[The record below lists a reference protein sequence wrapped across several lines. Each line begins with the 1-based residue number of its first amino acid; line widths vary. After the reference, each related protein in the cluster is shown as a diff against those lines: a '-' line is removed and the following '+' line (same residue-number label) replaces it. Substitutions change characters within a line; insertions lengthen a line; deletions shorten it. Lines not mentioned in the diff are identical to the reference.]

1 MMPLLQRY
9 ILGELLRTF
18 LFVVLGLTVLLV
30 AVGVAQ
36 RAVESGLGPEQLLAI
51 LPFIIPSLLPFT
63 IPAALLFA
71 VCLVYGRLAG
81 DQEVIAAK
89 AAGISVLSLLS
100 PAFLLGGALSVASLL
115 LTDQVIPWAVANI
128 ERKIV
133 EAIEDVFLDKLRA
146 DRQFIDKGQGITVT
160 VNGVEGRTLIR
171 PIFRLEQSS
180 SSGRVE
186 SIILQAM
193 EAELSLDPNAQ
204 EAIIRI
210 RDGLI
215 QLPGEPTREIRIHDE
230 ETRRIRWNHLT
241 SASTP
246 RNLPVQ
252 VLREELHQL
261 VRRAELLESRQVIL
275 RAMALTL
282 GQIEEYAQLTL
293 QSHPDLKF
301 AQNRR
306 HRLQTEIHSRFAL
319 ACSCAFFVLLG
330 APFAIQRASGHFL
343 TTFLFCF
350 GPITAVY
357 YPLVMG
363 LTEQCKRGSL
373 DPVWAMW
380 IPNMLLCL
388 CGWHVIRRILRH

>member
-1 MMPLLQRY
+1 MPLLQRY

-18 LFVVLGLTVLLV
+18 VFVVLGLTILLV
-30 AVGVAQ
+30 TVGVAQ

-51 LPFIIPSLLPFT
+51 LPYIIPSLLPFT
-63 IPAALLFA
+63 IPAALLFT
-71 VCLVYGRLAG
+71 VCLVYGRMAG

-100 PAFLLGGALSVASLL
+100 PVLLLGGALSVASLV

-146 DRQFIDKGQGITVT
+146 DRQFVDKSQGITVT
-160 VNGVEGRTLIR
+160 VNGIEGRTLIR
-171 PIFRLEQSS
+171 PIFRLEQDSS
-180 SSGRVE
+180 DGRTEYIV
-186 SIILQAM
+186 LQAA
-193 EAELSLDPNAQ
+193 EAELSLEPRAQ
-204 EAIIRI
+204 EAVIRI

-230 ETRRIRWNHLT
+230 ETRRIRWNHL
-241 SASTP
+241 SSVSTP

-252 VLREELHQL
+252 VIREELLQL
-261 VRRAELLESRQVIL
+261 SRRSHMLESRQTIL

-282 GQIEEYAQLTL
+282 GQIDEYARLTTET
-293 QSHPDLKF
+293 HPDVNL
-301 AQNRR
+301 ARNRR
-306 HRLQTEIHSRFAL
+306 YRLHTEIHSRFAL
-319 ACSCAFFVLLG
+319 ACSCWFFVMLG
-330 APFAIQRASGHFL
+330 APFAMLRAKGHFL

-350 GPITAVY
+350 GPITGGY
-357 YPLVMG
+357 YPLLMG
-363 LTEQCKRGSL
+363 LAEQCKRGHL

-380 IPNMLLCL
+380 IPNGILCVL
-388 CGWHVIRRILRH
+388 GLYVIRRLLQH